1 MQQCT
6 RKLEQKAN
14 LALCLQKGDKMGASQ
29 EDNPT
34 YVEAMNG
41 PHRDGFHDAMK
52 VELTVNTLN
61 INVLLGCCRTFAFY
75 ECVS

>member
-1 MQQCT
+1 
-6 RKLEQKAN
+6 
-14 LALCLQKGDKMGASQ
+14 
-29 EDNPT
+29 
-34 YVEAMNG
+34 MNG

-75 ECVS
+75 ECVSYHMGPEIDTLP